1 MSKIH
6 ITLVGGQPAPVYHG
20 IVATKP
26 DLVVYVYSKDTYSK
40 QAFKILKKEVSIKW
54 LGYKLHPT
62 NPILIKN
69 LAEKLAHI
77 FKENEEITV
86 NISGGLKSWSYWFG
100 IVFEKCPNATIIYI
114 DQNNLLWNYRTM
126 KSYSNVI
133 FDMQTLFRLYRNPL
147 TNYIPFTDYTEAD
160 FNAIPLIEEC
170 RAFNNQDFNRLLTIL
185 NKDSQTRL
193 RMQECG
199 EFRLSNSLSYVK
211 WKRNNHIGNST
222 VSIHI
227 QNNDS
232 FITKEFTSPHA
243 IELAFFA
250 GWFECKVA
258 LLLSKWNKAKEISM
272 NCHFPFKPGFDKN
285 EVDIIINT
293 GIKILFVECKTQIS
307 KTIDIDKFRSV
318 IKAYGGTA
326 SKGLFITDAP
336 MYDLAK
342 AKCDEHNILTFS
354 LQNDH
359 GNLNCEEALIT
370 LLNTELDKINAR

>member
-6 ITLVGGQPAPVYHG
+6 ITLIGGQPAPVYHG
-20 IVATKP
+20 IVATNP
-26 DLVVYVYSKDTYSK
+26 DLVVYIYSKEPNSK
-40 QAFKILKKEVSIKW
+40 QAFKILKKEVGIKC
-54 LGYKLHPT
+54 LGYKLDPT
-62 NPILIKN
+62 NPVLIKK

-77 FKENEEITV
+77 FKEEEEITV

-100 IVFEKCPNATIIYI
+100 VVFEKCPNATIIYI
-114 DQNNLLWNYRTM
+114 DQNNQLWNYRTM
-126 KSYSNVI
+126 EATSNFE
-133 FDMQTLFRLYRNPL
+133 FDMHTLFRLYCNPL
-147 TNYIPFTDYTEAD
+147 TNYTPYTDYTEAD

-170 RAFNNQDFNRLLTIL
+170 RAFNYQDFNRLLTVL
-185 NKDSQTRL
+185 NKDSQIKL
-193 RMQECG
+193 RTQECG
-199 EFRLSNSLSYVK
+199 EFHLPDSLSCVK
-211 WKRNNHIGNST
+211 WVRNNHIGNSAVT
-222 VSIHI
+222 IHI

-232 FITKEFTSPHA
+232 FITRDFTSPYA

-250 GWFECKVA
+250 GWFECKIA
-258 LLLSKWNKAKEISM
+258 HLLSKWDKAKEICM

-293 GIKILFVECKTQIS
+293 GKKILFVECKTQIS
-307 KTIDIDKFRSV
+307 KTVDIDKFRSV

-354 LQNDH
+354 LQSNH
-359 GNLNCEEALIT
+359 GIMNYEEALIT
-370 LLNTELDKINAR
+370 LLDTELDKINAR

>member
-26 DLVVYVYSKDTYSK
+26 DLVVYVYSKDTNSK
-40 QAFKILKKEVSIKW
+40 QAFQILKEEVDIKW
-54 LGYKLHPT
+54 LGYKLDPT
-62 NPILIKN
+62 NPILIKK
-69 LAEKLAHI
+69 LAEKLAHM
-77 FKENEEITV
+77 FKEDKEITV

-100 IVFEKCPNATIIYI
+100 IVFEKYPNATIIYI

-126 KSYSNVI
+126 EASSNVN
-133 FDMQTLFRLYRNPL
+133 FDMHTLFRLYRNPL
-147 TNYIPFTDYTEAD
+147 TNYTPYTDYTEAD
-160 FNAIPLIEEC
+160 FNTIPLIEEC
-170 RAFNNQDFNRLLTIL
+170 RAFNYQDFNRLLTVL

-193 RMQECG
+193 RTQECG
-199 EFRLSNSLSYVK
+199 DFHLPESLSYVK
-211 WKRNNHIGNST
+211 WDRNKHIGNST
-222 VSIHI
+222 VTIHI
-227 QNNDS
+227 QNNDL
-232 FITKEFTSPHA
+232 FITRKFTSPHA

-250 GWFECKVA
+250 GWFECKIA
-258 LLLSKWNKAKEISM
+258 HLLSKWSKAKEICM

-293 GIKILFVECKTQIS
+293 GNKILFVECKTQIS

-342 AKCDEHNILTFS
+342 AKCKEHNILTFS
-354 LQNDH
+354 LQDSH
-359 GNLNCEEALIT
+359 GNMTCENALIE